1 MRRGARGAGILVAAR
16 ETGRVLLLKRS
27 SEVTEP
33 GVWGVPGGKV
43 DRGESERSAAVRELE
58 EETGYDSS
66 VVVSAEPIFVF
77 EEPDFSFATYMGCV
91 EEEFDPWIN
100 WESAAARWCQPG
112 RFPKPLHFGM
122 VELLAHVDLERE
134 VRSVCSLAR
143 GLRRMLR

>member
-58 EETGYDSS
+58 EETGYDSP

-77 EEPDFSFATYMGCV
+77 E
-91 EEEFDPWIN
+91 
-100 WESAAARWCQPG
+100 
-112 RFPKPLHFGM
+112 
-122 VELLAHVDLERE
+122 
-134 VRSVCSLAR
+134 
-143 GLRRMLR
+143 